1 MEPIE
6 IIVKRLDVAIEKL
19 TDVSNEVKQV
29 LVIHETKLT
38 QQEEKNK
45 QQYDQVEKLHKRI
58 GDLRDEVMERLNSLE
73 RWRWVLLGGAIVL
86 GMGVGSADIVKIFAG

>member
-19 TDVSNEVKQV
+19 TDVSNEIKQV

-45 QQYDQVEKLHKRI
+45 QQYDQVENLHKRI
-58 GDLRDEVMERLNSLE
+58 LFSWTE
-73 RWRWVLLGGAIVL
+73 
-86 GMGVGSADIVKIFAG
+86 KKC